1 MDYTIIGGEVN
12 LAARLEAM
20 ASPGGILLANE
31 TYQLVKDWVTAE
43 EADTIH
49 VKGISR
55 PVVTYRL
62 SGIYDE
68 SSHDGQF
75 LHLKEPSVSLTIDQP
90 RMDAAAKKD
99 IVVKL
104 QAIID
109 TMEKGR

>member
-1 MDYTIIGGEVN
+1 MRGAPGPNEAPFSRLRSQPLSSTIIGGEVN

-31 TYQLVKDWVTAE
+31 TYQLVKNWVTVE

-62 SGIYDE
+62 SWIYDE
-68 SSHDGQF
+68 
-75 LHLKEPSVSLTIDQP
+75 
-90 RMDAAAKKD
+90 
-99 IVVKL
+99 
-104 QAIID
+104 
-109 TMEKGR
+109 